1 MSGKQSGLGARFIV
15 GGFDLSGDISAL
27 DSISG
32 TTNLLD
38 VTDITQS
45 AHSRVPGL
53 RDGMM
58 GFTSFWNSANSVP
71 VLDALP
77 AGDVLMQFLAP
88 PLSIGS
94 PSACLQAKQVNY
106 DPTRASDG
114 GLTMK
119 TEGQGDG
126 YGLEWGVQLAAGLRT
141 DTGDTNGSSLDGGSG
156 FSAPSVPASGT
167 AADNTSPLPASVV
180 VSGGTVSNVVVNGVS
195 AGTGDGTYTVPAGGT
210 ITLTYSVA
218 PTWTWTLVTAY
229 GAQAYLQVTAF
240 TGTSVTV
247 EVEQA
252 PDNSTWT
259 SLGSFTAVTAAPA
272 TQRIAVTGNVARYL
286 RVITTG
292 TFSLATFAVMVN
304 RNQAVANFAG

>member
-1 MSGKQSGLGARFIV
+1 MSGKQSGIGARFIC
-15 GGFDLSGDISAL
+15 GGYDLSGDISAL
-27 DSISG
+27 DSIGG

-58 GFTSFWNSANSVP
+58 SFTSFWNAQNSVP

-77 AGDVLMQFLAP
+77 TADVLMQFLVP

-94 PSACLQAKQVNY
+94 PAACLQALQINY
-106 DPTRASDG
+106 DPTRAADG

-126 YGLEWGVQLAAGLRT
+126 YGLEWGIQLTPGLRT

-156 FSAPSVPASGT
+156 FTTPAVPASGT
-167 AADNTSPLPASVV
+167 PAANLSPLPATVV
-180 VSGGTVSNVVVNGVS
+180 ISGGTVSDVVVNDVS
-195 AGTGDGTYTVPAGGT
+195 VGTGDGTYTVPAGQS
-210 ITLTYSVA
+210 ITLTYSDA
-218 PTWTWTLVTAY
+218 PTWTWTLQTAY
-229 GAQAYLQVTAF
+229 GAQSYLQVTAF

-247 EVEQA
+247 TVQQA
-252 PDNSTWT
+252 PDDSTWT
-259 SLGSFTAVTAAPA
+259 TLAAFTAAESAPA
-272 TQRIAVTGNVARYL
+272 TQRVAVTGNVGQWL

-304 RNQAVANFAG
+304 RNQAVTNF